1 MHLEIGSLEY
11 LDVPKVKKA
20 LKTDGDMS
28 KVLRTKYKRDN
39 LSLKIN
45 NTNEDRLI
53 RTHLLK

>member
-1 MHLEIGSLEY
+1 MCQRL
-11 LDVPKVKKA
+11 KKA

-45 NTNEDRLI
+45 NTNKDRLI